1 MLLIPPLHGAVGYA
15 DELVAL
21 GIALAVG
28 VAIYFIFA
36 LMESRRESPKDKNES
51 N

>member
-15 DELVAL
+15 DELVAF
-21 GIALAVG
+21 GIALAIG
-28 VAIYFIFA
+28 VVIYFIFA
-36 LMESRRESPKDKNES
+36 MVESRAKSPKDKNES